1 MPITVDDIKRM
12 PAKYKVLAILFV
24 FILVGY
30 FYYFFLFGPAL
41 ERKAKLAVQL
51 ESLEQ
56 KIRVKEQVARRI
68 KDHIREKAELEAKLK
83 TAIAKLPEEKEIPG
97 LLTSVSQ
104 AGIEKGLE
112 FVLFQPASPVPRDF
126 YADIPVNIVI
136 IGGFH
141 DIIRFFESVAKLPR
155 IVNVKDIA
163 ISKINVKR
171 GQQSIHLLTTK
182 CVIKTYMFLEK
193 KDEGKAKKTTRQ
205 RGKK

>member
-12 PAKYKVLAILFV
+12 PAKYKILAILFV

-171 GQQSIHLLTTK
+171 GQQSMHLLTTK